1 MDTPNVERIE
11 TVVIGGGQAG
21 LSVGYHL
28 KRHGLSFV
36 ILDANPRIGDAWRN
50 RWDSLRLFTP
60 AWLDGLDGMAF
71 PAPRHS
77 FPTKD
82 EMATYLERYAN
93 HFELPVVN
101 GSRVG
106 SLARNGD
113 RFVVDA
119 GDRRFE
125 SSNVVVAMS
134 SWQVPAIP
142 ASATE
147 LDPHITQIHST
158 AYRGPHQLR
167 SGPVLVV
174 GAGNSGAEIALD
186 VVGRHET
193 SLAGPDTGHIPFR
206 IEGLVGRIGVR
217 IVLRVLFHRVLTV
230 GTPIGRKMRGKMLTR
245 GEPLI
250 RTKPKDLAAAGVE
263 RTGRVVGARD
273 GLPVLEDGSVLDVTN
288 VIWSTGFSP
297 GLSWI
302 ELPIMNGG
310 YPRQE
315 RGIVAEEPGLYFV
328 GLKFLYAASS
338 ATLPGVGR
346 DAARVADHL
355 AARVAE
361 SRPAEVATATGSA

>member
-1 MDTPNVERIE
+1 MDTPKVESVE

-28 KRHGLSFV
+28 KRHGRPFV
-36 ILDANPRIGDAWRN
+36 IVDANRRVGDAWRN

-60 AWLDGLDGMAF
+60 AWLDGLDGMPF

-82 EMATYLERYAN
+82 EMADYLERYVE

-101 GSRVG
+101 GVRVG
-106 SLARNGD
+106 SLTREDGC
-113 RFVVDA
+113 FLIDA

-125 SSNVVVAMS
+125 ADNVVVAMS

-142 ASATE
+142 GFASE
-147 LDPHITQIHST
+147 LNPRITQLHSA
-158 AYRGPHQLR
+158 AYRGPQQLR
-167 SGPVLVV
+167 PGPVLVV

-186 VVGRHET
+186 VVDGHRT
-193 SLAGPDTGHIPFR
+193 ILAGPSTGHIPFR
-206 IEGLVGRIGVR
+206 VEGRVGHVGVR
-217 IVLRVLFHRVLTV
+217 IVLRVLFHRVFTV
-230 GTPIGRKMRGKMLTR
+230 RTPIGRKVRTKMLGS

-263 RTGRVVGARD
+263 RAGRVTGTHD
-273 GLPVLEDGSVLDVTN
+273 GLPMLEDGSVLDVAN
-288 VIWSTGFSP
+288 VIWTTGFSA

-302 ELPIMNGG
+302 DLPVMDDG
-310 YPRQE
+310 YPRQH
-315 RGIVAEEPGLYFV
+315 RGVVAEMPGLYFV

-346 DAARVADHL
+346 DAAYVADHL
-355 AARVAE
+355 AARAAD
-361 SRPAEVATATGSA
+361 RPGLARQAQQA